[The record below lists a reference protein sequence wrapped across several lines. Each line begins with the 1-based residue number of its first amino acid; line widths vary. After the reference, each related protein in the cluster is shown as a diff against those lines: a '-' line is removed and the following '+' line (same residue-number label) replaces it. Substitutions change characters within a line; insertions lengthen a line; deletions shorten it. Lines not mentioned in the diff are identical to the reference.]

1 MTTAP
6 EIASIK
12 RRFCAYLIDMAI
24 LLIPILM
31 MKILLKDIPLVFNLS
46 YIFIDC
52 SYFTYFLSSDAQATP
67 GQQLMNIHTIN
78 LNNVKINL
86 SLAFNRSISQFFLP
100 LLNNVI
106 AVLIEFFQ
114 DQNAL
119 VDVLSILITAIILLI
134 FCWYLVACLS
144 KKKQT
149 FHDML
154 FDTVVV
160 KKD

>member
-1 MTTAP
+1 MTTAT

-12 RRFCAYLIDMAI
+12 RRFCAHLIDMAI
-24 LLIPILM
+24 LLIPILLI
-31 MKILLKDIPLVFNLS
+31 KVLLKNVPLVLDLS
-46 YIFIDC
+46 YIFINC

-67 GQQLMNIHTIN
+67 GQQLMNIYTIN
-78 LNNVKINL
+78 LNNVKIDL

-100 LLNNVI
+100 LLSSI
-106 AVLIEFFQ
+106 IDVLIEFFQ
-114 DQNAL
+114 DQSTL
-119 VDVLSILITAIILLI
+119 VDTLSVLIKAITLLI

-154 FDTVVV
+154 FDTIVV